1 MKIAILS
8 RRPKLYST
16 RRLEEEAKK
25 RGHQVKIIDTYFYS
39 DGTKAT
45 KTLTETYFRT
55 QFCNQKSN
63 ESLGRDLVKLF
74 KKEGFIIDFAF
85 WYD

>member
-25 RGHQVKIIDTYFYS
+25 REEARYP
-39 DGTKAT
+39 A
-45 KTLTETYFRT
+45 
-55 QFCNQKSN
+55 
-63 ESLGRDLVKLF
+63 
-74 KKEGFIIDFAF
+74 
-85 WYD
+85 